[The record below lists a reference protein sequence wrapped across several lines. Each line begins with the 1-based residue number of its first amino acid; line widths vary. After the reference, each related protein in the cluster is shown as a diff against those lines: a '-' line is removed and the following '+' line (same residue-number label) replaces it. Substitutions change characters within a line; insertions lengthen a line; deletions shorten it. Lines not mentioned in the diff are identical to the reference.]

1 MEKRSKGYFLY
12 SQEELANQLMPR
24 QNVIYTVVIEN
35 SEKQITDFVSFYLVA
50 SSILRDE
57 AGHGHKEMNVSF
69 HNFILTF
76 LNLYFYYF

>member
-1 MEKRSKGYFLY
+1 
-12 SQEELANQLMPR
+12 MPR

-69 HNFILTF
+69 NNFI
-76 LNLYFYYF
+76 